1 MYHVK
6 GNSMKNFKRI
16 AALAGVVILLLIFC
30 LPMAFAWGSSENAQ
44 ALFRGAFAAAVLVPI
59 VAYVFWMAYRIW
71 GNKKPRED
79 ENRMIEN
86 IIFDVGNV
94 LMGYDW
100 EEYLRSYDFPEEK
113 YQKIADAVFRNSIW
127 EEQDRGQHEESW
139 YVDKFVESAPEY
151 EADIREVVR
160 RDPECM
166 HLYDYAETWV
176 KYLKNQGY
184 HLYVLSNYGTYMLD
198 RTKQDMSFLK
208 YMDGVVF
215 SCDVQQIKPEVD
227 IYKTLLKR
235 YSLKPEKSVFLDDR
249 AVNCE
254 GAGKAGIHTIQFE
267 NLKQAAK
274 ALEKLGV
281 K

>member
-6 GNSMKNFKRI
+6 GSSMKNFKRI

-71 GNKKPRED
+71 GNKKPREN

-176 KYLKNQGY
+176 RYLKDKGY
-184 HLYVLSNYGTYMLD
+184 HVYILSNYATDTLE
-198 RTKQDMSFLK
+198 RTEDKLTFLK
-208 YMDGVVF
+208 YVDGAVF
-215 SCDVQQIKPEVD
+215 SCQVKQIKPEPE
-227 IYKTLLKR
+227 IYKTLLGR
-235 YSLKPEKSVFLDDR
+235 YHLDPEKSVFLDDR
-249 AVNCE
+249 AENCE
-254 GAGKAGIHTIQFE
+254 AARKQGIHAIQFKSF
-267 NLKQAAK
+267 KQAA
-274 ALEKLGV
+274 AELEKLGV
-281 K
+281 N

>member
-1 MYHVK
+1 
-6 GNSMKNFKRI
+6 MKNFKRI
-16 AALAGVVILLLIFC
+16 AAVFGVVVLLAVCC
-30 LPMAFAWGSSENAQ
+30 LPMIFAFGSGDNAQ
-44 ALFRGAFAAAVLVPI
+44 GNFKAAVGTVILVP
-59 VAYVFWMAYRIW
+59 VLAYVFLMVYKLLKKE
-71 GNKKPRED
+71 NKEAEGEVK
-79 ENRMIEN
+79 N

-113 YQKIADAVFRNSIW
+113 YQKIADAVFRNPIW

-151 EADIREVVR
+151 EADIREVIR

-254 GAGKAGIHTIQFE
+254 GAGKAGIRTIQFE

-274 ALEKLGV
+274 ELEKLGV

>member
-1 MYHVK
+1 
-6 GNSMKNFKRI
+6 MKKDNNKIKKIGAWI
-16 AALAGVVILLLIFC
+16 AIIILLLACCMPMIF
-30 LPMAFAWGSSENAQ
+30 AFGNGEDSQVYFKAS
-44 ALFRGAFAAAVLVPI
+44 LAVAIMVPI
-59 VAYVFWMAYRIW
+59 MAYAIW
-71 GNKKPRED
+71 MVYKLLNRNKKVVD
-79 ENRMIEN
+79 SDMEN
-86 IIFDVGNV
+86 IIFDVGQV
-94 LMGYDW
+94 LVKYDW
-100 EEYLRSYDFPEEK
+100 ETYLDSFGFPKEERD
-113 YQKIADAVFRNSIW
+113 KIAEVVFQSNTWNERDRSS
-127 EEQDRGQHEESW
+127 ETEQY
-139 YVDKFVESAPEY
+139 YVDQMVKAAPEY
-151 EADIREVVR
+151 EKDIREVMR
-160 RDPECM
+160 RSDETIEKT
-166 HLYDYAETWV
+166 DYAETWV

-274 ALEKLGV
+274 ALEELGV

>member
-1 MYHVK
+1 
-6 GNSMKNFKRI
+6 MKNFKRI
-16 AALAGVVILLLIFC
+16 AALAGVVLLLLVFC
-30 LPMAFAWGSSENAQ
+30 LPMVFAWGSSESSQ

-71 GNKKPRED
+71 GPKKPKED

-86 IIFDVGNV
+86 VIFDVGNV
-94 LMGYDW
+94 
-100 EEYLRSYDFPEEK
+100 
-113 YQKIADAVFRNSIW
+113 
-127 EEQDRGQHEESW
+127 QDRALHEESW

-198 RTKQDMSFLK
+198 RTKKDMPFLK

-227 IYKTLLKR
+227 IYETLLKR
-235 YSLKPEKSVFLDDR
+235 YDLKPEKSVFMDDR
-249 AVNCE
+249 AINCE
-254 GAGKAGIHTIQFE
+254 GARKAGIRTIQFE

-274 ALEKLGV
+274 ELEKLGV

>member
-1 MYHVK
+1 
-6 GNSMKNFKRI
+6 
-16 AALAGVVILLLIFC
+16 
-30 LPMAFAWGSSENAQ
+30 
-44 ALFRGAFAAAVLVPI
+44 
-59 VAYVFWMAYRIW
+59 
-71 GNKKPRED
+71 
-79 ENRMIEN
+79 
-86 IIFDVGNV
+86 
-94 LMGYDW
+94 
-100 EEYLRSYDFPEEK
+100 
-113 YQKIADAVFRNSIW
+113 
-127 EEQDRGQHEESW
+127 
-139 YVDKFVESAPEY
+139 
-151 EADIREVVR
+151 
-160 RDPECM
+160 
-166 HLYDYAETWV
+166 
-176 KYLKNQGY
+176 
-184 HLYVLSNYGTYMLD
+184 MLD

>member
-1 MYHVK
+1 M
-6 GNSMKNFKRI
+6 
-16 AALAGVVILLLIFC
+16 
-30 LPMAFAWGSSENAQ
+30 
-44 ALFRGAFAAAVLVPI
+44 
-59 VAYVFWMAYRIW
+59 
-71 GNKKPRED
+71 
-79 ENRMIEN
+79 
-86 IIFDVGNV
+86 
-94 LMGYDW
+94 
-100 EEYLRSYDFPEEK
+100 
-113 YQKIADAVFRNSIW
+113 
-127 EEQDRGQHEESW
+127 
-139 YVDKFVESAPEY
+139 ESAPEY
-151 EADIREVVR
+151 EEDIREVVR

-208 YMDGVVF
+208 YMDGAVF

-254 GAGKAGIHTIQFE
+254 GAGRAGIHTIRFE

-274 ALEKLGV
+274 ELEKLGV

>member
-1 MYHVK
+1 
-6 GNSMKNFKRI
+6 MKNFKRI

-79 ENRMIEN
+79 ENRMI
-86 IIFDVGNV
+86 
-94 LMGYDW
+94 
-100 EEYLRSYDFPEEK
+100 DFPEEK
-113 YQKIADAVFRNSIW
+113 YQKIADAVFRNPIW

>member
-1 MYHVK
+1 
-6 GNSMKNFKRI
+6 MKNFKRI
-16 AALAGVVILLLIFC
+16 AALAGVVVLLLIFC
-30 LPMAFAWGSSENAQ
+30 LPMFFAWGSSESSQ
-44 ALFRGAFAAAVLVPI
+44 AMFRGAFAAAVLVPI

-71 GNKKPRED
+71 GNKKTKEVP
-79 ENRMIEN
+79 NHMIKN

-100 EEYLRSYDFPEEK
+100 EEYLKSYNFPEEK
-113 YQKIADAVFRNSIW
+113 YEKIADATFRNPIW
-127 EEQDRGQHEESW
+127 EEQDRGLHEESW
-139 YVDKFVESAPEY
+139 YVDRFVESAPEY
-151 EADIREVVR
+151 EADIRDVVR

-198 RTKQDMSFLK
+198 RTKGDMTFLP
-208 YMDGVVF
+208 YMDGVIF

-227 IYKTLLKR
+227 IYKTLLTR
-235 YSLKPEKSVFLDDR
+235 YSLDPKKSVFLDDR

-254 GAGKAGIHTIQFE
+254 GAEKAGICTIQFE
-267 NLKQAAK
+267 NLKQAA
-274 ALEKLGV
+274 AELEKLGV

>member
-6 GNSMKNFKRI
+6 GSSMKNFKRI

-113 YQKIADAVFRNSIW
+113 YQKIADAVFRNPIW
-127 EEQDRGQHEESW
+127 AEQDRGQHEESW

-215 SCDVQQIKPEVD
+215 SCDVQQIKPEV
-227 IYKTLLKR
+227 
-235 YSLKPEKSVFLDDR
+235 
-249 AVNCE
+249 
-254 GAGKAGIHTIQFE
+254 
-267 NLKQAAK
+267 
-274 ALEKLGV
+274 
-281 K
+281 

>member
-6 GNSMKNFKRI
+6 GSSMKNFKRI

-59 VAYVFWMAYRIW
+59 
-71 GNKKPRED
+71 
-79 ENRMIEN
+79 
-86 IIFDVGNV
+86 DVGNV

-113 YQKIADAVFRNSIW
+113 YQKIADAVFRNPIW

>member
-1 MYHVK
+1 
-6 GNSMKNFKRI
+6 MKNFKRI

-44 ALFRGAFAAAVLVPI
+44 ALFRGAFAAAVLGPLGPD
-59 VAYVFWMAYRIW
+59 VFWQADRIW
-71 GNKKPRED
+71 GKNNPRPD

-113 YQKIADAVFRNSIW
+113 YQKIADAVFRNPIW